1 MNDPLLAIAVAEPC
15 PIGAPLLHQLVDG
28 ELSSART
35 REAAEHAQ
43 RCPACRDHLHWL
55 ELEQQAVREVAAPT
69 ARRFVALW
77 GDHLRRKMVAAVT
90 EEAGVELVRAARG
103 ARGANIHRP
112 EAWRP
117 ARDYLRQLAGWLGRD
132 ELRRARWQGRE
143 AVLRGFAELLGASCP
158 PLVEVRRFVQR
169 SARSRSGSAR
179 STSGCSKVF
188 PPTTSRTT

>member
-103 ARGANIHRP
+103 ADHRRP
-112 EAWRP
+112 AAWHR

-132 ELRRARWQGRE
+132 ELRRARRCGHE
-143 AVLRGFAELLGASCP
+143 AVLRGFAELLGATWP
-158 PLVEVRRFVQR
+158 PIVEARRLVQR

-179 STSGCSKVF
+179 STSGCSKAF

>member
-77 GDHLRRKMVAAVT
+77 GDHLRRKLVAAVT
-90 EEAGVELVRAARG
+90 EEAGVELVRAARDAE
-103 ARGANIHRP
+103 ARRP
-112 EAWRP
+112 AAWRR

-132 ELRRARWQGRE
+132 ELRRVRRNGRE
-143 AVLRGFAELLGASCP
+143 AVLRGFAELLGATWP
-158 PLVEVRRFVQR
+158 PIVEARRLVQR

-179 STSGCSKVF
+179 STSGCSKAF

>member
-90 EEAGVELVRAARG
+90 EEAAVELVRAAGG
-103 ARGANIHRP
+103 ADVQRP
-112 EAWRP
+112 EAWRR

-132 ELRRARWQGRE
+132 ELRRARWSGRE
-143 AVLRGFAELLGASCP
+143 AVLRGFAELLGAAWP
-158 PLVEVRRFVQR
+158 PLVEAQRLVQR

>member
-69 ARRFVALW
+69 ARRFVAL
-77 GDHLRRKMVAAVT
+77 
-90 EEAGVELVRAARG
+90 
-103 ARGANIHRP
+103 
-112 EAWRP
+112 
-117 ARDYLRQLAGWLGRD
+117 
-132 ELRRARWQGRE
+132 
-143 AVLRGFAELLGASCP
+143 
-158 PLVEVRRFVQR
+158 
-169 SARSRSGSAR
+169 
-179 STSGCSKVF
+179 
-188 PPTTSRTT
+188 

>member
-77 GDHLRRKMVAAVT
+77 GDHLRRKLVAAVT
-90 EEAGVELVRAARG
+90 EEAGVELVRAARDAE
-103 ARGANIHRP
+103 ARRP
-112 EAWRP
+112 AAWRR

-132 ELRRARWQGRE
+132 ELRRVRRNGRE
-143 AVLRGFAELLGASCP
+143 AVLRGFAELLGATWP
-158 PLVEVRRFVQR
+158 PLVEARRLVQR
-169 SARSRSGSAR
+169 SPRSRSGSAR
-179 STSGCSKVF
+179 STSGCSKVL